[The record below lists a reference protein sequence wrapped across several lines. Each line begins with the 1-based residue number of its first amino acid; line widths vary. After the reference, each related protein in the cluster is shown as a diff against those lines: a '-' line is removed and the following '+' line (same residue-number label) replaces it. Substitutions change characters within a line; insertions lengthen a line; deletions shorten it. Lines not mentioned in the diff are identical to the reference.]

1 MAEIVDSVGEKAMGE
16 FLSEAQEIVESL
28 NRDILQLDDNIK
40 RDKKDPDLINNIFR
54 SAHSLKGISGMFGVK
69 KMADVAHDLENLL
82 DSLRMGK
89 VTISADVIDVLFE
102 AVEVFNQ
109 LIAESGGGPKVAK
122 KVISDLIKQIESVG
136 KSSAGAE
143 EENPLD
149 TIEIDS
155 GILSVLTEY
164 EEYRLIDNI
173 RSGVNLFKVHA
184 SFELMN
190 FDESL
195 AQLSAQLKTIG
206 EVITTLPSSESS
218 SEQGIDFDLI
228 LGTEM
233 SLSDVKEHVESDEI
247 RVSAIERKTAAP
259 AAKPVRKA
267 APAGKKEKPQ
277 VKKTAPAEEGAE
289 EEEEEEEEADE
300 EETDTGGGGD
310 GEGPPPGGDTASLRS
325 VSQTVRVDIQK
336 LDSLMNIVGE
346 LVLVRTAMQAISE
359 QLKAEQ
365 GFTGLAVD
373 LFKESRNFERKLDE
387 LQGGIMEVR
396 MVPLGQNFEKLSRMV
411 RKISRSSGKE
421 IELQISGAD
430 TELDK
435 LIVEDLADPLMHIL
449 RNAIDHGVESPSE
462 RTSQGKPAAGQVAIS
477 AFQKGNHVVI
487 EIADD
492 GRGLVIDRIK
502 ETALKKGIVEKDHL
516 ADMTQRDLL
525 NLLFLPGFSTS
536 KEVSEISGRGVGLD
550 VVKTNIA
557 NLSGMIDVYSEEGK
571 GAKFTITL
579 PITLAIIRALIIRVN
594 ERIYAVPLNSV
605 LEIINVNTNRVRTI
619 ERREVIELRGAT
631 LPLLR
636 LSDWFELGES
646 LAGEGG
652 ILYVVVVGLAQNRLG
667 IVVDGVIGQQ
677 DIVIKSLGKSLS
689 KVSGIAGATNLASQQ
704 TILVLDVGALIE
716 EALSR
721 E

>member
-69 KMADVAHDLENLL
+69 KMADIAHDLENLL

-122 KVISDLIKQIESVG
+122 KVISGLMKQIEKVS

-149 TIEIDS
+149 TIVIDS

-195 AQLSAQLKTIG
+195 AQLSAQLKTVG

-218 SEQGIDFDLI
+218 TEQGIDFDLI
-228 LGTEM
+228 LGTEL
-233 SLSDVKEHVESDEI
+233 SLKDVKEHVESDEI
-247 RVSAIERKTAAP
+247 KVSAIERKAAAP
-259 AAKPVRKA
+259 ARKPARKP
-267 APAGKKEKPQ
+267 APAKKKEEAR
-277 VKKTAPAEEGAE
+277 VKKPAPAE
-289 EEEEEEEEADE
+289 EEEEEEPDE
-300 EETDTGGGGD
+300 EEVESEDGGD
-310 GEGPPPGGDTASLRS
+310 GEGPPPGGGDTGSLRS

-462 RTSQGKPAAGQVAIS
+462 RTSQGKPSAGQISIS

-502 ETALKKGIVEKDHL
+502 ETALKRGIVEKDYL

-557 NLSGMIDVYSEEGK
+557 NLSGMIDIYSEEGK
-571 GAKFTITL
+571 GARFTITL

-605 LEIINVNTNRVRTI
+605 LEIINVNVNRVRTI

-636 LSDWFELGES
+636 LSNWFELGES
-646 LAGEGG
+646 MAGEGG

>member
-28 NRDILQLDDNIK
+28 NRDILKLDDNIK

-69 KMADVAHDLENLL
+69 KMADIAHDLENLL

-89 VTISADVIDVLFE
+89 VSISADVIDVLFE

-109 LIAESGGGPKVAK
+109 LIAESGGGSKVGK
-122 KVISDLIKQIESVG
+122 KVISGLLKQIEKVG
-136 KSSAGAE
+136 KASAGAE

-195 AQLSAQLKTIG
+195 AQLSAQLKTVG

-218 SEQGIDFDLI
+218 TEQGIDFDLI
-228 LGTEM
+228 LGTELT
-233 SLSDVKEHVESDEI
+233 LSDVKEHVESEEI
-247 RVSAIERKTAAP
+247 KVSAIERKAP
-259 AAKPVRKA
+259 APARQKARKP
-267 APAGKKEKPQ
+267 APARKKEEARAKKP
-277 VKKTAPAEEGAE
+277 APPEDE
-289 EEEEEEEEADE
+289 EEEESDEDEAEPEED
-300 EETDTGGGGD
+300 GGD
-310 GEGPPPGGDTASLRS
+310 GEGPPPGGGDTGSLRS

-411 RKISRSSGKE
+411 RKISRISGKE

-449 RNAIDHGVESPSE
+449 RNAIDHGVENPSE
-462 RTSQGKPAAGQVAIS
+462 RTSKGKPAAGQISIS

-487 EIADD
+487 EISDD

-502 ETALKKGIVEKDHL
+502 ETALKRGIVEKEYL

-557 NLSGMIDVYSEEGK
+557 NLSGMIDVYSEEDK
-571 GAKFTITL
+571 GARFTITL

-605 LEIINVNTNRVRTI
+605 LEIINVNVNRVRTI

-646 LAGEGG
+646 MAGEGG

>member
-69 KMADVAHDLENLL
+69 KMADIAHDLENLL

-89 VTISADVIDVLFE
+89 VVISADVIDVLFE

-109 LIAESGGGPKVAK
+109 LIAESGGGPKVTK
-122 KVISDLIKQIESVG
+122 KTINGLIKQIESVS
-136 KSSAGAE
+136 KSSGGAE

-247 RVSAIERKTAAP
+247 KVSAIERKKAAL
-259 AAKPVRKA
+259 ARKPVQKV
-267 APAGKKEKPQ
+267 APTAKKEEPQ
-277 VKKTAPAEEGAE
+277 VKKPAPVEED
-289 EEEEEEEEADE
+289 EEEEEEADE
-300 EETDTGGGGD
+300 EGDEAGDGGD
-310 GEGPPPGGDTASLRS
+310 GEGQPPGGDTGSLRS

-411 RKISRSSGKE
+411 RKLSRASGKE

-449 RNAIDHGVESPSE
+449 RNAIDHGIENPSE
-462 RTSQGKPAAGQVAIS
+462 RTSKGKPAAGQISIS

-492 GRGLVIDRIK
+492 GRGLVIDSIK
-502 ETALKKGIVEKDHL
+502 ETAVKKGIVEKEYL

-605 LEIINVNTNRVRTI
+605 LEIINVNLNRVRTI

>member
-1 MAEIVDSVGEKAMGE
+1 MAQKNKLSSRALGE

-28 NRDILQLDDNIK
+28 NRDILQADDHMK
-40 RDKKDPDLINNIFR
+40 RGKKDPDLINNIFR

-69 KMADVAHDLENLL
+69 KMANIAHDLENLL
-82 DSLRMGK
+82 DDIRMGK
-89 VTISADVIDVLFE
+89 VAISAEVIDVLFE

-109 LIAESGGGPKVAK
+109 LIAESGGAQKVTK
-122 KVISDLIKQIESVG
+122 KVLSDLQKQLGLVAEISVVS
-136 KSSAGAE
+136 K
-143 EENPLD
+143 EENPLEA
-149 TIEIDS
+149 IVIDP

-173 RSGVNLFKVHA
+173 RQGVNLFRVHA
-184 SFELMN
+184 SFNLMD

-195 AQLSAQLKTIG
+195 ASLTGELKTMG

-228 LGTEM
+228 FGSELSFEAIKEPIICDEVGVYSIERRGQPLGKEQ
-233 SLSDVKEHVESDEI
+233 VKPAKSDEPKDADEP
-247 RVSAIERKTAAP
+247 SDEAADDDSELPGSP
-259 AAKPVRKA
+259 AA
-267 APAGKKEKPQ
+267 G
-277 VKKTAPAEEGAE
+277 
-289 EEEEEEEEADE
+289 EADE
-300 EETDTGGGGD
+300 TVT
-310 GEGPPPGGDTASLRS
+310 LRS
-325 VSQTVRVDIQK
+325 VSQTVRVDIAK

-346 LVLVRTAMQAISE
+346 LVLVRTAVQSISE

-365 GFTGLAVD
+365 GFTGLSVD

-387 LQGGIMEVR
+387 LQSGIMEVR

-411 RKISRSSGKE
+411 RKISRSSGKDV
-421 IELQISGAD
+421 ELQVSGAD

-449 RNAIDHGVESPSE
+449 RNAVDHGIEDPAQRVRES
-462 RTSQGKPAAGQVAIS
+462 KPAVGTIS
-477 AFQKGNHVVI
+477 VSAYQKGNHVVI

-492 GRGLVIDRIK
+492 GQGLDLERIK
-502 ETALKKGIVEKDHL
+502 MVALKNGLVEKDHL
-516 ADMTQRDLL
+516 RDMTHRDLM

-536 KEVSEISGRGVGLD
+536 DKISELSGRGVGLD

-557 NLSGMIDVYSEEGK
+557 NLSGMIDIHSETGK
-571 GAKFTITL
+571 GTRFTITL
-579 PITLAIIRALIIRVN
+579 PITLAIIRALIIRVS
-594 ERIYAVPLNSV
+594 EYIYAVPLNSV
-605 LEIINVNTNRVRTI
+605 LEIINVNTDRLRTI

-636 LSDWFELGES
+636 LSDLFELGE
-646 LAGEGG
+646 AAINEEGL
-652 ILYVVVVGLAQNRLG
+652 LYVVVVGLAQNRLG
-667 IVVDGVIGQQ
+667 IVVDGLIGQQ
-677 DIVIKSLGKSLS
+677 DIVIKSLGKTLS
-689 KVSGIAGATNLASQQ
+689 KISGIAGATNLASQQ

-716 EALSR
+716 EALTR

>member
-1 MAEIVDSVGEKAMGE
+1 MAEIVDSVGEKAMSE

-28 NRDILQLDDNIK
+28 NRDILQQDDNMK
-40 RDKKDPDLINNIFR
+40 RNKKDPDLINNIFR

-69 KMADVAHDLENLL
+69 KMADIAHDLENLL
-82 DSLRMGK
+82 DGLRMGK
-89 VTISADVIDVLFE
+89 VIISPEVIDVLFD

-109 LIAESGGGPKVAK
+109 LIAESGGGPKVGK
-122 KVISDLIKQIESVG
+122 RVLSTLLKQIEEVSKV
-136 KSSAGAE
+136 AAE
-143 EENPLD
+143 VEDGNPLD
-149 TIEIDS
+149 AIEIDS
-155 GILSVLTEY
+155 SILSVLTEY

-206 EVITTLPSSESS
+206 EVITTLPSSESFT
-218 SEQGIDFDLI
+218 ELGIDFDLMI
-228 LGTEM
+228 GTEM
-233 SLSDVKEHVESDEI
+233 SLGDVKKRVESDETKVI
-247 RVSAIERKTAAP
+247 AIERKTDSPAPTAA
-259 AAKPVRKA
+259 RKA
-267 APAGKKEKPQ
+267 APAKKKKEVKAPKP
-277 VKKTAPAEEGAE
+277 VLAEEDKKDEDEVEGNE
-289 EEEEEEEEADE
+289 EE
-300 EETDTGGGGD
+300 GGD
-310 GEGPPPGGDTASLRS
+310 DEGPPPEGGASGSLRS
-325 VSQTVRVDIQK
+325 ISQTVRVDIQK
-336 LDSLMNIVGE
+336 LDRLMNVVGE
-346 LVLVRTAMQAISE
+346 LVLVRTAIQAISE
-359 QLKAEQ
+359 QLKADQ

-411 RKISRSSGKE
+411 RKLSRSSGKE

-449 RNAIDHGVESPSE
+449 RNAIDHGIENPSD
-462 RTSQGKPAAGQVAIS
+462 RVSQGKPSVGRIS
-477 AFQKGNHVVI
+477 ITAFQKGNHVVI

-492 GRGLVIDRIK
+492 GRGLVMERIK
-502 ETALKKGIVEKDHL
+502 ETALHKGVVEKEYL
-516 ADMTQRDLL
+516 PDMTQRDLT

-557 NLSGMIDVYSEEGK
+557 NLSGMIDVYSEEGQ
-571 GAKFTITL
+571 GSKFTITL

-594 ERIYAVPLNSV
+594 DQVYAVPLNSV
-605 LEIINVNTNRVRTI
+605 LEILNVNMNRLRTI

-636 LSDWFELGES
+636 LSDLFDLGEPMD
-646 LAGEGG
+646 GEGG
-652 ILYVVVVGLAQNRLG
+652 VLYVVMVGLAQNRLG
-667 IVVDGVIGQQ
+667 VVVDGVIGQQ
-677 DIVIKSLGKSLS
+677 DIVVKSLGKSLS
-689 KVSGIAGATNLASQQ
+689 KVSGVAGATNLASQK

-716 EALSR
+716 EALLR

>member
-1 MAEIVDSVGEKAMGE
+1 MAEIVDSVGEKAMSE

-40 RDKKDPDLINNIFR
+40 RNKKDPDLINNIFR
-54 SAHSLKGISGMFGVK
+54 SAHSLKGISGMFGVR
-69 KMADVAHDLENLL
+69 KMADIAHDLENLL

-109 LIAESGGGPKVAK
+109 LIAECGGGPKVTK
-122 KVISDLIKQIESVG
+122 KVLAGLLKQIDKVG

-149 TIEIDS
+149 TIDVDS

-195 AQLSAQLKTIG
+195 AQLSAQLKTVG

-218 SEQGIDFDLI
+218 TEQGIDFDLI
-228 LGTEM
+228 LGTEL
-233 SLSDVKEHVESDEI
+233 SLSEVKEHVESDEI
-247 RVSAIERKTAAP
+247 KVSAIERKSAAP
-259 AAKPVRKA
+259 ARQPARKREEA
-267 APAGKKEKPQ
+267 Q
-277 VKKTAPAEEGAE
+277 VKKPSPPE
-289 EEEEEEEEADE
+289 EEEEEEGDQDEVEVEE
-300 EETDTGGGGD
+300 GGGEDGEDGED
-310 GEGPPPGGDTASLRS
+310 GEGPPPGGGDTGSLRS

-411 RKISRSSGKE
+411 RKLSRTSGKE
-421 IELQISGAD
+421 IELHISGAD

-449 RNAIDHGVESPSE
+449 RNAIDHGIESPSE
-462 RTSQGKPAAGQVAIS
+462 RTSHGKPAAGQVSIS

-487 EIADD
+487 EISDD
-492 GRGLVIDRIK
+492 GRGLVIDKIK
-502 ETALKKGIVEKDHL
+502 ETALKRGIVEKEYL

-557 NLSGMIDVYSEEGK
+557 NLSGMIDIYSEEGK
-571 GAKFTITL
+571 GARFTITL

-605 LEIINVNTNRVRTI
+605 LEIINVNVNRVRTI

-636 LSDWFELGES
+636 LSNWFELGES
-646 LAGEGG
+646 MAGEGG

>member
-16 FLSEAQEIVESL
+16 FLSEAQEIVENL
-28 NRDILQLDDNIK
+28 NRDILQLDDNTK
-40 RDKKDPDLINNIFR
+40 RNKKDPDLINNIFR

-69 KMADVAHDLENLL
+69 KMADIAHDLENLL

-89 VTISADVIDVLFE
+89 VTISPDVIDVLFE

-109 LIAESGGGPKVAK
+109 LIAESGGGPKVGK
-122 KVISDLIKQIESVG
+122 RVLSGLLKQIEKVG
-136 KSSAGAE
+136 KSAAGAE
-143 EENPLD
+143 EENPLEM
-149 TIEIDS
+149 IEIDS

-164 EEYRLIDNI
+164 EEYRLVDNI
-173 RSGVNLFKVHA
+173 RSGVNLYKVHA

-218 SEQGIDFDLI
+218 TEQGIDFDLI
-228 LGTEM
+228 LGTE
-233 SLSDVKEHVESDEI
+233 LSMNDVKEHVETEEI
-247 RVSAIERKTAAP
+247 KVSAIERRTASGDSRAARKVAPPRKKEEVRVQKP
-259 AAKPVRKA
+259 AA
-267 APAGKKEKPQ
+267 
-277 VKKTAPAEEGAE
+277 TE
-289 EEEEEEEEADE
+289 EEEDEEDE
-300 EETDTGGGGD
+300 EEIEEGEDQGGD
-310 GEGPPPGGDTASLRS
+310 GEGEGPPSGGGDTGSLRS

-411 RKISRSSGKE
+411 RKISRASGKE

-449 RNAIDHGVESPSE
+449 RNAIDHGIESPTE
-462 RTSQGKPAAGQVAIS
+462 RTSKGKPPAGQISIS

-487 EIADD
+487 EIDDD
-492 GRGLVIDRIK
+492 GRGLMIEKIK
-502 ETALKKGIVEKDHL
+502 DTALKKGIVEKDHL
-516 ADMTQRDLL
+516 EDMTQRDLM

-557 NLSGMIDVYSEEGK
+557 NLSGMIDVYSDEGK
-571 GAKFTITL
+571 GSKFTITL

-605 LEIINVNTNRVRTI
+605 LEIINVNVSRVRTI

-636 LSDWFELGES
+636 LSDLFGLGES
-646 LAGEGG
+646 MAGEGG

-667 IVVDGVIGQQ
+667 VVVDGVIGQQ

>member
-69 KMADVAHDLENLL
+69 KMADIAHDLENLL

-109 LIAESGGGPKVAK
+109 LIAESGGGSKVGK
-122 KVISDLIKQIESVG
+122 KVIGGLLKQIEKVG
-136 KSSAGAE
+136 KSSAGAA

-195 AQLSAQLKTIG
+195 AQLSAQLKTVG

-218 SEQGIDFDLI
+218 TEQGIDFDLI
-228 LGTEM
+228 LGTEL
-233 SLSDVKEHVESDEI
+233 SLNDVKEHVESEEI
-247 RVSAIERKTAAP
+247 KVSAIERKAAAP
-259 AAKPVRKA
+259 AQQKIRKP
-267 APAGKKEKPQ
+267 APARKKEE
-277 VKKTAPAEEGAE
+277 APAKKPAPTEDE
-289 EEEEEEEEADE
+289 EEEESDE
-300 EETDTGGGGD
+300 DDAEVEDGGGD
-310 GEGPPPGGDTASLRS
+310 EEGPPPGGGDTGSLRS

-449 RNAIDHGVESPSE
+449 RNAIDHGIENPSE
-462 RTSQGKPAAGQVAIS
+462 RTSKGKPAAGQISIS

-487 EIADD
+487 EISDD

-502 ETALKKGIVEKDHL
+502 ETALKRGIVEKEYL

-557 NLSGMIDVYSEEGK
+557 NLSGMIDIYSEEGK
-571 GAKFTITL
+571 GARFTITL

-646 LAGEGG
+646 MAGEGG

-689 KVSGIAGATNLASQQ
+689 RVSGIAGATNLASQQ

>member
-16 FLSEAQEIVESL
+16 FLSEAQEIVENL

-40 RDKKDPDLINNIFR
+40 RKKKDPDLINNIFR

-82 DSLRMGK
+82 DGLRMGK
-89 VTISADVIDVLFE
+89 VTISPDVIDVLFE
-102 AVEVFNQ
+102 AVEVFNR

-122 KVISDLIKQIESVG
+122 KVLSALLKQVEKVG
-136 KSSAGAE
+136 QAAAGTE

-149 TIEIDS
+149 MIEIDP

-173 RSGVNLFKVHA
+173 RSGVNLCKVHA

-218 SEQGIDFDLI
+218 TEQGIDFDLI
-228 LGTEM
+228 IGTEV
-233 SLSDVKEHVESDEI
+233 SLDDVKEHVETGEI
-247 RVSAIERKTAAP
+247 KVTAIERKTVSTASRAARKVAPPQKEEVVKAEKPAAP
-259 AAKPVRKA
+259 
-267 APAGKKEKPQ
+267 
-277 VKKTAPAEEGAE
+277 EEDE
-289 EEEEEEEEADE
+289 EEEDE
-300 EETDTGGGGD
+300 EEVEDADQEGD
-310 GEGPPPGGDTASLRS
+310 GEGTPPGGGDTGSLRS

-387 LQGGIMEVR
+387 LQDGIMEVR

-411 RKISRSSGKE
+411 RKLSRSSGKE
-421 IELQISGAD
+421 IELLVSGAD

-449 RNAIDHGVESPSE
+449 RNAIDHGIENPSE
-462 RTSQGKPAAGQVAIS
+462 RISKGKPGAGQISIS

-487 EIADD
+487 EISDD
-492 GRGLVIDRIK
+492 GRGLMLDRIK
-502 ETALKKGIVEKDHL
+502 ATAVKKGIIEKEYL
-516 ADMTQRDLL
+516 EDMTQRDLM

-594 ERIYAVPLNSV
+594 ERVYAVPLNSV
-605 LEIINVNTNRVRTI
+605 LEIINVNVNRVRTI

-636 LSDWFELGES
+636 LSDLFGLGES

-667 IVVDGVIGQQ
+667 VVVDGVIGQQ

-689 KVSGIAGATNLASQQ
+689 RVSGIAGATNLASQQ